1 MWMHLRALH
10 QNPATC
16 LGRDVN
22 RANLATG
29 LTLCLLLSLFGH
41 KPMGLLGLA
50 RINLNL
56 GPRLPFLVGA
66 SNKRNII
73 SIISFQSVKE
83 QFVPQLGTALSSNQS
98 ICLSLQNKSLPAK
111 SGALLGVDYT
121 SLMKESRGLYNSK
134 GFLVDKST
142 DVLLGQTGEVPI
154 PSTTITS

>member
-1 MWMHLRALH
+1 MPFDEGLRESGSKRALH

-50 RINLNL
+50 RLNLNL

-83 QFVPQLGTALSSNQS
+83 
-98 ICLSLQNKSLPAK
+98 
-111 SGALLGVDYT
+111 
-121 SLMKESRGLYNSK
+121 
-134 GFLVDKST
+134 
-142 DVLLGQTGEVPI
+142 
-154 PSTTITS
+154 